1 MNSKS
6 LIIVESPSKIKTLK
20 KFLGEKNYEIEASV
34 GHVRDLAEKNLGLD
48 IDNGFKPTYVVS
60 KRGKDVIKQIKIS
73 LKNADCIYI
82 ATDPDREGE
91 AIAWHLVEE
100 LKPKI
105 PVKRMVF
112 NEITKQAIQDSL
124 NNTKEIDLNLVNAQ
138 ECRRF
143 LDRLFG
149 FLVSKQLWFN
159 VKGGLSAGRVQ
170 SPAVKILVDRE
181 KIRTNFKQNEFWDLQ
196 GEFNFK
202 KDTIFSKLISING
215 ENIASGNAFNKT
227 TGELE
232 KKGTIVL
239 DEKSAND
246 LIKSLSKNKWKI
258 SDVIKKP
265 KNQNP
270 YAPFITST
278 LQQEGIRK
286 LYMNSDQVMR
296 TAQNLYEE
304 GYITYMRTD
313 SINLS
318 TEALNAARHL
328 IKEKYGNEYLP
339 EKPRI
344 YKGKAK
350 NSQEA
355 HEAIR
360 PAGSTFKDPESLKS
374 KLSDKE
380 YKLYDLIWKRTVAS
394 QMKSAKVEQTK
405 LNISDGKHVF
415 TASGKTILFP
425 GFLRAYVE
433 GSDDPNATLDDMEK
447 MLPKVNKG
455 DEVTWG
461 DILAKQH
468 FTKPI
473 SRFTEASLV
482 KEMESLGI
490 GRPSTYAS
498 IMKKIQGKGY
508 VNNVKGSL
516 IPTLTGYAI
525 VQFLEKYF
533 KDLVNLEYTSNME
546 NILDEI
552 SLGNEQKED
561 FLNNFYF
568 SSNGS
573 LGLKEQLDQEC
584 DKDKSRLITS
594 IKFHE
599 EQFDIRI
606 GRYGLYAQNKEER
619 VNLDANIIPSE
630 ISGKQIKEYFD
641 NKKAG
646 PKEMGIDKK
655 SNNPILLKKGRFGPY
670 IQLDKKM
677 KSFPPG
683 ITEENITKEIA
694 AKIIEMPKEIGVN
707 PENNEK
713 IIKDIGRYGPYLK
726 CGGKNCTITKTDDV
740 LNITVE
746 RAIELL
752 SQSKKESSILKTLG
766 EHEENTIVV
775 KDGRYGTYVT
785 NGKVN
790 VTLPKD
796 IDYNELS
803 LNTAIDMIKNKKP
816 KKKFYKRK

>member
-60 KRGKDVIKQIKIS
+60 KRGKDVIKQIKTS

-170 SPAVKILVDRE
+170 SPAVKIRVDRE
-181 KIRTNFKQNEFWDLQ
+181 KLRTNFKQNEFWDLQ

-246 LIKSLSKNKWKI
+246 LIKSLSKNKWEI

-328 IKEKYGNEYLP
+328 IK
-339 EKPRI
+339 
-344 YKGKAK
+344 
-350 NSQEA
+350 
-355 HEAIR
+355 
-360 PAGSTFKDPESLKS
+360 
-374 KLSDKE
+374 
-380 YKLYDLIWKRTVAS
+380 
-394 QMKSAKVEQTK
+394 
-405 LNISDGKHVF
+405 
-415 TASGKTILFP
+415 
-425 GFLRAYVE
+425 
-433 GSDDPNATLDDMEK
+433 
-447 MLPKVNKG
+447 
-455 DEVTWG
+455 
-461 DILAKQH
+461 
-468 FTKPI
+468 
-473 SRFTEASLV
+473 
-482 KEMESLGI
+482 
-490 GRPSTYAS
+490 
-498 IMKKIQGKGY
+498 
-508 VNNVKGSL
+508 
-516 IPTLTGYAI
+516 
-525 VQFLEKYF
+525 
-533 KDLVNLEYTSNME
+533 
-546 NILDEI
+546 
-552 SLGNEQKED
+552 
-561 FLNNFYF
+561 
-568 SSNGS
+568 
-573 LGLKEQLDQEC
+573 
-584 DKDKSRLITS
+584 
-594 IKFHE
+594 
-599 EQFDIRI
+599 
-606 GRYGLYAQNKEER
+606 
-619 VNLDANIIPSE
+619 
-630 ISGKQIKEYFD
+630 
-641 NKKAG
+641 
-646 PKEMGIDKK
+646 
-655 SNNPILLKKGRFGPY
+655 
-670 IQLDKKM
+670 
-677 KSFPPG
+677 
-683 ITEENITKEIA
+683 
-694 AKIIEMPKEIGVN
+694 
-707 PENNEK
+707 
-713 IIKDIGRYGPYLK
+713 
-726 CGGKNCTITKTDDV
+726 
-740 LNITVE
+740 
-746 RAIELL
+746 
-752 SQSKKESSILKTLG
+752 
-766 EHEENTIVV
+766 
-775 KDGRYGTYVT
+775 
-785 NGKVN
+785 
-790 VTLPKD
+790 
-796 IDYNELS
+796 
-803 LNTAIDMIKNKKP
+803 
-816 KKKFYKRK
+816 